1 MPRNLKEELFFMLIM
16 AGLMVFGMSVYNV
29 YLADGYSSHFWTE
42 IIIGYPIALLVAMI
56 ADGSIVGPIA
66 KGLAFKV
73 IVPRFK
79 DTEGLKIPIT
89 ISLLMVAG
97 MVTLMS
103 VFGLVINGKALSHYP
118 SAWLLNL
125 VLALPLQLLI
135 VAPIARFALSKVQK

>member
-29 YLADGYSSHFWTE
+29 YLADGYSSQFWNE
-42 IIIGYPIALLVAMI
+42 IIIGYPIALIVAMI
-56 ADGSIVGPIA
+56 ADGFIVGPIA

-89 ISLLMVAG
+89 ISLLMITG

-103 VFGLVINGKALSHYP
+103 VFGLVINGKALSHYS

-135 VAPIARFALSKVQK
+135 VAPIARFALSKVQN